1 MSCAAYRITTK
12 AEAQAKTVIVTARS
26 VRHSEPGLMI
36 LSCRICSTV
45 LVTGQ
50 AWPELLLR
58 TSELRFWILCRIRE
72 MLHFERLQ
80 ALHAVSTFG
89 SVTGA
94 AAALHLTPSAVSQQL
109 AKLQRDVGQR
119 LIEPYGRGVRL
130 TPAGVLLARRAHAI
144 LSEVESAEGE
154 LDRERERVVGDLE
167 VAGFA
172 TAARAILP
180 QAVVR
185 LRKEHEQLRLRVSER
200 QPDEAIRLVV
210 AGHLD
215 IALVNDWMN
224 APLILP
230 EGVERL
236 LIMNDPVDLAVAADH
251 LLAQRTSVELTELC
265 AEQWIT
271 WPHGAICHE
280 WLTQTLRQHGLTP
293 EVTHTAEE
301 HQTQLALVAAG
312 LGIAVMPR
320 LGRGP
325 SDGVAIVSLKP
336 AFSRRVYAIWRTLA
350 SERPAIAVTVSAI
363 RDVATDL
370 SIGEEETP

>member
-1 MSCAAYRITTK
+1 
-12 AEAQAKTVIVTARS
+12 
-26 VRHSEPGLMI
+26 
-36 LSCRICSTV
+36 
-45 LVTGQ
+45 
-50 AWPELLLR
+50 
-58 TSELRFWILCRIRE
+58 
-72 MLHFERLQ
+72 MLHLERLQ

-94 AAALHLTPSAVSQQL
+94 AGALHLTPSAVSQQL
-109 AKLQRDVGQR
+109 SKLQRDVGQR

-130 TPAGVLLARRAHAI
+130 TPAGALLASRAHAI
-144 LSEVESAEGE
+144 LSEVENAESE
-154 LDRERERVVGDLE
+154 LDRQRAHVIGDLE
-167 VAGFA
+167 IAGFA

-180 QAVVR
+180 QTVAR
-185 LRKEHEQLRLRVSER
+185 LRKEHQQLRLRVSER

-224 APLILP
+224 APLVLP
-230 EGVERL
+230 DGVERL
-236 LIMNDPVDLAVAADH
+236 LIMNDAVDLAVPADH
-251 LLAQRTSVELTELC
+251 PLAERTSVELTELC
-265 AEQWIT
+265 SEPWIT

-301 HQTQLALVAAG
+301 HQTQLAMVAAG

-325 SDGVAIVSLKP
+325 TEGVSIISLKP
-336 AFSRRVYAIWRTLA
+336 AFSRQIYAIWRTLA
-350 SERPAIAVTVSAI
+350 SERPAIRVTVSA
-363 RDVATDL
+363 L
-370 SIGEEETP
+370 QETCQRLTLL

>member
-1 MSCAAYRITTK
+1 
-12 AEAQAKTVIVTARS
+12 
-26 VRHSEPGLMI
+26 
-36 LSCRICSTV
+36 
-45 LVTGQ
+45 
-50 AWPELLLR
+50 
-58 TSELRFWILCRIRE
+58 
-72 MLHFERLQ
+72 MLHLERLQ

-94 AAALHLTPSAVSQQL
+94 AGALHLTPSAVSQQL
-109 AKLQRDVGQR
+109 SKLQRDVGQR

-130 TPAGVLLARRAHAI
+130 TPAGALLASRAHAI
-144 LSEVESAEGE
+144 LSEVENAESE
-154 LDRERERVVGDLE
+154 LDRQRAHVIGDLE
-167 VAGFA
+167 IAGFA

-180 QAVVR
+180 QTVAR
-185 LRKEHEQLRLRVSER
+185 LRKEHQQLRLRVSER

-224 APLILP
+224 APLVLP
-230 EGVERL
+230 DGVERL
-236 LIMNDPVDLAVAADH
+236 LIMNDAVDLAVPADH
-251 LLAQRTSVELTELC
+251 PLAERMSVELTELC
-265 AEQWIT
+265 SEPWIT

-301 HQTQLALVAAG
+301 HQTQLAMVAAG

-325 SDGVAIVSLKP
+325 TEGVSIISLKP
-336 AFSRRVYAIWRTLA
+336 AFSRQIYAIWRTLA
-350 SERPAIAVTVSAI
+350 SERPAIRVTVSA
-363 RDVATDL
+363 L
-370 SIGEEETP
+370 QETCQRLTLL

>member
-1 MSCAAYRITTK
+1 
-12 AEAQAKTVIVTARS
+12 
-26 VRHSEPGLMI
+26 
-36 LSCRICSTV
+36 
-45 LVTGQ
+45 
-50 AWPELLLR
+50 
-58 TSELRFWILCRIRE
+58 
-72 MLHFERLQ
+72 MLHLERLQ

-94 AAALHLTPSAVSQQL
+94 AEALRLTPSAVSQQL
-109 AKLQRDVGQR
+109 GKLQRDVGQR

-130 TPAGVLLARRAHAI
+130 TPAGTLLAQRAHAI
-144 LSEVESAEGE
+144 LSEVENAESE
-154 LDRERERVVGDLE
+154 LDRQRNHVIGELE
-167 VAGFA
+167 IAGFA

-180 QAVVR
+180 QTVAR
-185 LRKEHEQLRLRVSER
+185 LRKEHRQLKLRVSER

-224 APLILP
+224 APLVLP
-230 EGVERL
+230 DGVQRV
-236 LIMNDPVDLAVAADH
+236 LIMHDPVDLAVPTDH
-251 LLAQRTSVELTELC
+251 PLAERSSVELTKLS
-265 AEQWIT
+265 AEPWIT
-271 WPHGAICHE
+271 WPYGAICHE

-301 HQTQLALVAAG
+301 HQTQLAMVAAG

-325 SDGVAIVSLKP
+325 AEGVSIITLKP
-336 AFSRRVYAIWRTLA
+336 TFSRQIYAIFRTLA

-363 RDVATDL
+363 HKVAQTLTHD
-370 SIGEEETP
+370 

>member
-1 MSCAAYRITTK
+1 
-12 AEAQAKTVIVTARS
+12 VTARS
-26 VRHSEPGLMI
+26 VRQSDPDLVI
-36 LSCRICSTV
+36 LVCRIGFTV
-45 LVTGQ
+45 LATGQ
-50 AWPELLLR
+50 AWPDLLLS
-58 TSELRFWILCRIRE
+58 TSNLQLGILCRIRE
-72 MLHFERLQ
+72 MLHLERLQ

-94 AAALHLTPSAVSQQL
+94 AEALRLTPSAVSQQL
-109 AKLQRDVGQR
+109 GKLQREVGQR

-130 TPAGVLLARRAHAI
+130 TPAGVLLAKRAHAI

-167 VAGFA
+167 IAGFA

-180 QAVVR
+180 QTVAR
-185 LRKEHEQLRLRVSER
+185 LRTEHEQLRLRVSER

-224 APLILP
+224 APLVLP
-230 EGVERL
+230 DGVERL
-236 LIMNDPVDLAVAADH
+236 LIMNDPVDLAVPADH
-251 LLAQRTSVELTELC
+251 PLAQRTSVELTELG
-265 AEQWIT
+265 AEPWIT
-271 WPHGAICHE
+271 WPYGAICHE

-301 HQTQLALVAAG
+301 HQTQLAMVAAG

-320 LGRGP
+320 LGRG
-325 SDGVAIVSLKP
+325 SIDGVSIVPLKP

-350 SERPAIAVTVSAI
+350 SERPAIAVTVSAV

-370 SIGEEETP
+370 SASQSAIAR